1 MNMSAAAKTAR
12 EYNDLSS
19 GLVFNVLIYRIV
31 SYFIMITNIFEK
43 KLLSFHKL
51 L

>member
-1 MNMSAAAKTAR
+1 MSAAAKTAHG
-12 EYNDLSS
+12 YNDLPSRHA
-19 GLVFNVLIYRIV
+19 FNVLTYRTV
-31 SYFIMITNIFEK
+31 SYFIMITNILEK